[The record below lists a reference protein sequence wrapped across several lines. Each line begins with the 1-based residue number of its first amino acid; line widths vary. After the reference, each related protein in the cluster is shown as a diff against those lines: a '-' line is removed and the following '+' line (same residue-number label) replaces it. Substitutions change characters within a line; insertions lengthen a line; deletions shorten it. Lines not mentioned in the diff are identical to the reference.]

1 MEYRN
6 PNEDP
11 KGLILSPRPLATD
24 EHPQG
29 DDARRRPAG
38 DGPTSTT
45 GFVTRFYG
53 VRPNMADGC
62 SQVGFDSARPFQ

>member
-1 MEYRN
+1 MKYSDDERGSA
-6 PNEDP
+6 PNH
-11 KGLILSPRPLATD
+11 SPSLEHTD

-53 VRPNMADGC
+53 VRPNMADG
-62 SQVGFDSARPFQ
+62 SSRVGFDSARPFQ